1 MFLCN
6 VILYIMVIFIYY
18 IVFNLLYFGVRKV
31 WLYVLMGNFI
41 ESDYK

>member
-18 IVFNLLYFGVRKV
+18 IFFNLLYFGVRKV
-31 WLYVLMGNFI
+31 WLYVMGNFI